1 MSESGTPVRLFLLEW
16 KYYIPLMKFRTSKC
30 NLKPQRPVMQLPMF
44 GGKCKCK
51 SLKRDKSTSHNLNAR
66 LAASRPKEAHSAC
79 QEVNL

>member
-1 MSESGTPVRLFLLEW
+1 MSENSTLVRLFLLQW

-44 GGKCKCK
+44 GGKRKCK
-51 SLKRDKSTSHNLNAR
+51 SLTPDKSTSLNLNAR
-66 LAASRPKEAHSAC
+66 LATLRPKEARSAR